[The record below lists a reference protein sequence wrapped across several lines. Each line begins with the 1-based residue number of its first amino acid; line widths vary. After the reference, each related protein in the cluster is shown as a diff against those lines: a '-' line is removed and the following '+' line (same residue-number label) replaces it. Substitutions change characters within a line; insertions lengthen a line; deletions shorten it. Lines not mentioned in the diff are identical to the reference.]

1 MKQYID
7 PQNQSSVSIMIYRCK
22 DEPFA
27 FLSGRLKYN
36 ILEDKI
42 SIQSEW
48 SFINKSSNN
57 EVYDQSKSQSN
68 TSDTLVRRGVIALT
82 YFKIHF
88 LPQKFQTDI
97 TLHCIHF

>member
-1 MKQYID
+1 
-7 PQNQSSVSIMIYRCK
+7 MIYRGK

-42 SIQSEW
+42 SIESEW
-48 SFINKSSNN
+48 SFNKSSNN

-82 YFKIHF
+82 FFKIHF
-88 LPQKFQTDI
+88 LPQKF
-97 TLHCIHF
+97 